1 MARPTLKTSTFKT
14 RTRPQKAQSL
24 RNLKRRF
31 PAPAR
36 GNGRVQWACR
46 RALWALGEAP
56 TSEILQFAYA
66 LKRHGGGR
74 IEEWDGWS
82 TRRALASIGAIRTGK
97 LWRLPADY

>member
-1 MARPTLKTSTFKT
+1 M
-14 RTRPQKAQSL
+14 
-24 RNLKRRF
+24 
-31 PAPAR
+31 
-36 GNGRVQWACR
+36 
-46 RALWALGEAP
+46 GEAP